1 VVRAALSWTDQYQIL
16 ALLYPVDYQAFW
28 RVLDYLG
35 LTQERLMSLTGAG
48 P

>member
-1 VVRAALSWTDQYQIL
+1 MVRAALSWTDQYRIL

-28 RVLDYLG
+28 LVLDDLG
-35 LTQERLMSLTGAG
+35 LTQERLMSLMGAG